1 MDPIKR
7 DQTNDDMA
15 RVLIAIERLRRLERE
30 IPTQVCSVFLY
41 VASHN
46 PCHKEAIEED
56 LEFTTASCSRNI
68 DWLTDK
74 HRLKKPGLGLIKK
87 TREGRRLMLSLTE
100 EGEALVHDLYTDLY
114 D

>member
-1 MDPIKR
+1 
-7 DQTNDDMA
+7 MA
-15 RVLIAIERLRRLERE
+15 KVLSAIERLRRLERE

-41 VASHN
+41 IASHN
-46 PCHKEAIEED
+46 PCNKEAIEED
-56 LEFTTASCSRNI
+56 LEFTSASCSRNI
-68 DWLTDK
+68 AWLTDT